1 LVRTDIRE
9 NALKVMKGVNMNN
22 PPKILKI
29 EEEEVG
35 K

>member
-9 NALKVMKGVNMNN
+9 NALKVMKALNMKI

-29 EEEEVG
+29 EEEEVE